1 MINWKRNDLQV
12 PAPQDAVELT
22 EFKSHSGLK
31 VGETKLMLVRKV
43 SSGVCE
49 YAPADDLEAR
59 VRELGGK
66 LLYIAA
72 TEFWADSGLDGWAKV
87 PTDLR
92 EYCRSAVAQDGGV
105 GEIIERQIAWHK
117 ACAADYREQAHWQQP
132 FTDIRTCDAK
142 AEAHEDA
149 VEYLQSQIN
158 GAENMPTHMDAGCN
172 GPAALARELRRVTP
186 DMCMEASVRVAE
198 LCHEAARQME
208 EGHEGFEVAKR
219 QWLLAMDKIV
229 DLRAGGVHRAGNVA
243 SYIERTAQAQGVTER
258 ERIERA
264 RELIGARNDRLCPA
278 AREAN
283 INAAWHI
290 LTAALNPKP
299 EAST

>member
-1 MINWKRNDLQV
+1 
-12 PAPQDAVELT
+12 
-22 EFKSHSGLK
+22 
-31 VGETKLMLVRKV
+31 
-43 SSGVCE
+43 VCE

-243 SYIERTAQAQGVTER
+243 SYIERTAQAQGPVTDEMVA
-258 ERIERA
+258 RA
-264 RELIGARNDRLCPA
+264 WQAFDRWSGYSMPEKMRA
-278 AREAN
+278 A
-283 INAAWHI
+283 
-290 LTAALNPKP
+290 LTAALNPK
-299 EAST
+299 AST